1 LCDPSPTREAFS
13 GKADKSDVRFQR
25 GKATTLLSVSISA
38 HGPEAGIPHGSKS
51 VNRTVLSIVSD
62 GSQRAVWTTSLIA

>member
-1 LCDPSPTREAFS
+1 MCRP
-13 GKADKSDVRFQR
+13 DVRFQR

-51 VNRTVLSIVSD
+51 VNRTVLSFVSD
-62 GSQRAVWTTSLIA
+62 GSQRAAWTNGLIA